1 MKKMKRILNSI
12 VRAIFV
18 IIIIAGCL
26 VGAYF
31 AIKWSW
37 NWCEPGKGA
46 VGILGWILFVNVLPI
61 LGAVLV
67 GGWYAI
73 ILGLGQLLGVFDDN

>member
-37 NWCEPGKGA
+37 HWCDPGKGV